1 MRRFTHLDN
10 LQMHLTPKQRVSR
23 LLWDALFLGV
33 VCVVGWDGGVYVAR
47 FGESGEISQLIVPV
61 LLAIVIA
68 WLMRLAFRARKHWYW
83 VIVLTLLAFAGPFIL
98 RAVQA

>member
-10 LQMHLTPKQRVSR
+10 LQMHLTPKERLSR
-23 LLWDALFLGV
+23 FLWDALFLGV
-33 VCVVGWDGGVYVAR
+33 VCVVSWDVGVYVAR

-61 LLAIVIA
+61 LLTIVIA
-68 WLMRLAFRARKHWYW
+68 WLMRLAFLARKYWYGA
-83 VIVLTLLAFAGPFIL
+83 IVLILLAFAGPFIL